1 MAVLAECPVCHK
13 KQSTSNRLCDC
24 GEDLLRAKKAKRV
37 RFWINYR
44 LPGGK
49 QKREAVGCSI
59 EEARDA
65 EGKRRSQKRENRI
78 FDIKPDAKMSFHE
91 LTEWYLKLESV
102 KALARY
108 SILKIN
114 LNSFNEVFG
123 STIVNRLKPVDLENY
138 QAKRKA
144 QGQADSYVD
153 QQIAMAKAMV
163 NKAFDN
169 DLVGGDVVKVFK
181 RVKKLLKGDSN
192 ARDRVLS
199 PDEFQKLM
207 NALPAHT
214 GAIVATGYYGGMRKG
229 EVLNLTWDHVDLKG
243 RIIRL
248 KASETKDREAR
259 EIPICDA
266 LYEILR
272 NIPKAIHDNHVFLF
286 KGKPIGDIR
295 TALRRACTDAGIPY
309 GRNQENGFVFHD
321 TRHCFNTNMRKSGV
335 PESVIMKITG
345 HSTRE
350 MFLRYDTVDEA
361 DKRKAVDQMEGFL
374 KSVDQNVDQAP
385 STEKRVNPS
394 AEPTPCF
401 C

>member
-1 MAVLAECPVCHK
+1 MAVLADCPVCHK
-13 KQSTSNRLCDC
+13 KQSTSNRSCDC

-37 RFWINYR
+37 RFWISYR

-49 QKREAVGCSI
+49 QKREAVGYSI

-78 FDIKPDAKMSFHE
+78 FDIKPDAKMSFNE

-114 LNSFNEVFG
+114 LNSFNEIFG
-123 STIVNRLKPVDLENY
+123 DTIVNRLKPVDLENY

-207 NALPAHT
+207 NALPTHT

-272 NIPKAIHDNHVFLF
+272 SIPKAIHDNHVFLF

-295 TALRRACTDAGIPY
+295 TALRRACIDAGIPY

-385 STEKRVNPS
+385 LNKKRVNPS
-394 AEPTPCF
+394 TEPTPCF